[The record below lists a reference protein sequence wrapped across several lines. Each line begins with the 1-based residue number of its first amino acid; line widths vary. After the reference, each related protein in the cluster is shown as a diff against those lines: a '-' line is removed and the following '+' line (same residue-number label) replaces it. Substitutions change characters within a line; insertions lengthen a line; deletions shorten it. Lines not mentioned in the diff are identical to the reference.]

1 MPVRVHVTEGIRA
14 DCQEAIH
21 LIGGI
26 AAETLLTDRGHGTNP
41 IISYAAGAGMN
52 VVIPIKRDRRQQR
65 KYGRYLYRLRHLLG
79 NAFLHL
85 KYWRGIATRHAKNTA
100 SFLAAV
106 QIRCIAIWC
115 AILA

>member
-1 MPVRVHVTEGIRA
+1 VDANGMPVRVHVTEGIRA

-52 VVIPIKRDRRQQR
+52 VVIPIKRDRR
-65 KYGRYLYRLRHLLG
+65 
-79 NAFLHL
+79 
-85 KYWRGIATRHAKNTA
+85 
-100 SFLAAV
+100 
-106 QIRCIAIWC
+106 
-115 AILA
+115 

>member
-1 MPVRVHVTEGIRA
+1 VDANGMPVRVHVAEGIRA

-52 VVIPIKRDRRQQR
+52 VVIPIKRDRR
-65 KYGRYLYRLRHLLG
+65 
-79 NAFLHL
+79 
-85 KYWRGIATRHAKNTA
+85 
-100 SFLAAV
+100 
-106 QIRCIAIWC
+106 
-115 AILA
+115 